1 MRLYD
6 RINDKNEKDTRVDI
20 IITLLAIALN
30 PNFAVLTDGRKL
42 VIDGKSALMHKSSVN
57 CPFGNKG
64 VKFPYQ
70 TFVFGEKVRTR
81 AVTARQTTLIS
92 PSQLILTAS
101 NVKVQEGKV
110 HVDDWIPLDFPA
122 KDAANLCAIRAELDA
137 LLITAVTNP
146 EAVLEPSEEDQM
158 LMRIIERIS
167 SINAS
172 PINHEIADCHA
183 SIRNDNRME
192 RSEMFGAP
200 PPKFSRGGTGGGFRG
215 GSPGGGFRGGAG
227 SPGGRGGYGGDR
239 GGFRGGFGGGHR
251 GGGGFRGG
259 SGGFRGGGG
268 YRGGAGGG
276 FRGGGRGRG
285 MRDFGSRPGR
295 ARF

>member
-1 MRLYD
+1 M
-6 RINDKNEKDTRVDI
+6 
-20 IITLLAIALN
+20 
-30 PNFAVLTDGRKL
+30 

-101 NVKVQEGKV
+101 NVKVQDGKV

-158 LMRIIERIS
+158 LMRIVERIS

-172 PINHEIADCHA
+172 PINNEIADCHA
-183 SIRNDNRME
+183 SIRNDTRME

-200 PPKFSRGGTGGGFRG
+200 PPKFSRGGSGAGGGFRG
-215 GSPGGGFRGGAG
+215 GSPGGGFRGC
-227 SPGGRGGYGGDR
+227 SSGGGFRGGGGYAGDR
-239 GGFRGGFGGGHR
+239 GGFRGGFGGGNR
-251 GGGGFRGG
+251 GGSGFRGGSGGFRGGGGGFRGG
-259 SGGFRGGGG
+259 SGGFRGGG
-268 YRGGAGGG
+268 
-276 FRGGGRGRG
+276 RGRG
-285 MRDFGSRPGR
+285 LRDFGSRPGR
-295 ARF
+295 GRF